1 MRVGSDAAPARVLTH
16 STHPGGAGAPPG
28 GQYEPPARSW
38 LTDGRSRYGNG
49 QRKAWPGAVRKTPAN
64 KPRRRQACLGGAPR
78 GARTLERECGN
89 KEQWLRHL
97 ARHPPRFW
105 RGARRREE
113 RRAYPGPRSKNTG
126 DDAWLF
132 EK

>member
-38 LTDGRSRYGNG
+38 LTDGRSRYGKRPTKSVARC
-49 QRKAWPGAVRKTPAN
+49 RKEDARD
-64 KPRRRQACLGGAPR
+64 GAPR

-97 ARHPPRFW
+97 ARHPPRYW
-105 RGARRREE
+105 RGVRRREG

>member
-1 MRVGSDAAPARVLTH
+1 MAGKVRWSTKSAARCRKEDAVMARR
-16 STHPGGAGAPPG
+16 
-28 GQYEPPARSW
+28 E
-38 LTDGRSRYGNG
+38 
-49 QRKAWPGAVRKTPAN
+49 
-64 KPRRRQACLGGAPR
+64 APR
-78 GARTLERECGN
+78 GFERDHGHD

-97 ARHPPRFW
+97 ARHPPRFC